1 MGLKEK
7 KFIQQIGEA
16 WVVCKD
22 EEPTEAHY
30 VAKKNNNTE
39 TVKLDMETTQN
50 KPTIEVSDEISD
62 ELLEELERHFGEGG
76 DLD

>member
-1 MGLKEK
+1 
-7 KFIQQIGEA
+7 
-16 WVVCKD
+16 
-22 EEPTEAHY
+22 
-30 VAKKNNNTE
+30 
-39 TVKLDMETTQN
+39 METTQN

>member
-1 MGLKEK
+1 MKEK

-50 KPTIEVSDEISD
+50 KKPTIEVSDEISD